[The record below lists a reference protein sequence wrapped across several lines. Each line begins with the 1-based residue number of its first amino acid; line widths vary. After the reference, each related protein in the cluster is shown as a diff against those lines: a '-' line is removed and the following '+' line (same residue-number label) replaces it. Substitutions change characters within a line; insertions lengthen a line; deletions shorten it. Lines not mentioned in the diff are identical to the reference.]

1 MEYIFL
7 NASGQ
12 TLFVRS
18 DIEQG
23 RFVRHELT
31 VTAVFPFDPGKV
43 IQRGQRIAF
52 RDPADD
58 VIKVFEIRHVE
69 NREPDHAQNITAE
82 HICIAELSDEH
93 INTTE
98 ITNKTASEALTTALT
113 GTLWSVGT
121 NTASGTQNADF
132 SRGSVWDAVNTI
144 KQNWNVYIEP
154 RIVISSAGVIT
165 GRYLDIMP
173 AQGTFRG
180 LRLSISKNLDDPCVT
195 YNDDEVLTALYG
207 YGGMVDKAQASGDD
221 TQEELT
227 FASQVW
233 TATSAHPAKPL
244 NQTYLEWPEKT
255 ALYGRN
261 GRARYGYYQNS
272 SITDPAVLLEK
283 TWEALQKTCDP
294 KVTIQGTAVD
304 LYRLGYNG
312 QPLRLHDIAIIEI
325 AENGTL
331 LNKEIICLETDL
343 VNPDNDQVEI
353 GDYIPNIIYINRET
367 ARNARG
373 GGGGGGRGMNNNEDD
388 EIKTYAELV
397 KTNNMIGL
405 VVGTKDGS
413 NYIKGGEITLA
424 INEDG
429 GTTALIDADCI
440 DIQGII
446 TAIESYTIS
455 CGGLHVE
462 GHAEFLQSASFE
474 AGLSTDSGS
483 PIDCGGVVNSDVGF
497 TVGGQSGD
505 KATWQSYTARYCTMT
520 GSQKYVLCSNG
531 ANNLTPSSVVHG
543 YLVGSMT
550 NKVIHYLGL
559 PPATPS

>member
-1 MEYIFL
+1 MDYIFL

-180 LRLSISKNLDDPCVT
+180 LLLSISKNLDDPCVT

-207 YGGMVDKAQASGDD
+207 YGGTVDKAQPSGDD

-233 TATSAHPAKPL
+233 TATSSHPAKPL

-261 GRARYGYYQNS
+261 GRARYGYYQNG

-294 KVTIQGTAVD
+294 KVTIQGTVVD

-325 AENGTL
+325 EENGTL

-343 VNPDNDQVEI
+343 VNPDNDHVEI

-373 GGGGGGRGMNNNEDD
+373 GGGGGGRGNSNNEDD

-397 KTNNMIGL
+397 KTNNMIGM
-405 VVGTKDGS
+405 VVGTKNGT
-413 NYIKGGEITLA
+413 NYIKGGEITLS
-424 INEDG
+424 INEQ
-429 GTTALIDADCI
+429 DASTRILLQADVI
-440 DIQGII
+440 DIDGLIEKFETKTMQVATLNATDGEFTGELKVIGGPIIGYSYVQG
-446 TAIESYTIS
+446 TQ
-455 CGGLHVE
+455 GRFDDL
-462 GHAEFLQSASFE
+462 
-474 AGLSTDSGS
+474 D
-483 PIDCGGVVNSDVGF
+483 IDGDV
-497 TVGGQSGD
+497 
-505 KATWQSYTARYCTMT
+505 ATWQTYQARHCSLTQSHYFLYAASSGSVQPVGTSTGRIVNTYTDET
-520 GSQKYVLCSNG
+520 
-531 ANNLTPSSVVHG
+531 
-543 YLVGSMT
+543 
-550 NKVIHYLGL
+550 IHYLGK
-559 PPATPS
+559 AST